1 MAFAGKSLRAES
13 GGGSGTGILLVT
25 ETQQI
30 IHAFVAKLKRLQPY
44 IPGNCSTV
52 A

>member
-1 MAFAGKSLRAES
+1 MAFAGRSLRAES
-13 GGGSGTGILLVT
+13 GRGSRTGILLVT
-25 ETQQI
+25 ETQI